1 MAYIGKNLAGV
12 LKENKTVTT
21 MIGDGSDTTLTLSDS
36 PGSVNNV
43 LLFLDGVRQTPVT
56 NYNVSGTALTFTT
69 APAAGVNVVA
79 VVGNHSGVDTRN
91 LSVTS
96 QKIVDGMVT
105 DAKIATGISSSKLTG
120 ALPALDGS
128 ALTGIT
134 AVETP
139 IFKSAS
145 DPTIT
150 SNKTLG
156 QLWSNST
163 SGEMYVCTDAT
174 TNANVWYNVGDGTG
188 NVPSYMTTTNTNGT
202 EVTDPSDA
210 NYKIVTFNTS
220 GSFTPTVGIGFSESD
235 SVEYL
240 VVAGGGG
247 GGSNRGGGGGAGGY
261 RTATNF
267 TVSNTTFT
275 VTVGGGGAGSLSH
288 FNDAT
293 KGENSVFGSTTSS
306 GGGYGSSTIRGAT
319 TGGSGGG
326 GGAQNGASSTGSAG
340 NAGSYTPAEGTAG
353 GDGNGSG
360 NPNSG
365 GGGGG
370 GASAAGVTA
379 AGNGVGGAGGSG
391 TANNISGS
399 SVTYA
404 GGGGA
409 GGFAGAGGSGGVG
422 GSGGG
427 GAGAI
432 NNTSV
437 GTAGT
442 VNTGGGGGGTSDNT
456 GNSDGA
462 AGGSGI
468 VIIRYKFQ

>member
-1 MAYIGKNLAGV
+1 MAYIGKNLVGV
-12 LKENKTVTT
+12 LKESKTVTT

-79 VVGNHSGVDTRN
+79 VVGNHSGVDTKN

-134 AVETP
+134 AAETP

-174 TNANVWYNVGDGTG
+174 TDANVWTNVGDGSG
-188 NVPSYMTTTNTNGT
+188 SVPPAYMTATNTNGS

-220 GSFTPTVGIGFSESD
+220 GTFTPTIGSNASLGD
-235 SVEYL
+235 KVDYL

-247 GGSNRGGGGGAGGY
+247 GVRTYGGGGGAGGY
-261 RTATNF
+261 LTATGF
-267 TVSNTTFT
+267 SVASQSYT
-275 VTVGGGGAGSLSH
+275 VTVGAGGVQGSVGSATSGENSVFSSITSIGGGYSGGYNGTTPASGGSGGGSGGSGPDVAGGLGTSGQGNNGGIGTGSTNNTAAGGGGGGAGAVGANASPSNSGNGGAGLSSSI
-288 FNDAT
+288 T
-293 KGENSVFGSTTSS
+293 GTSVFRS
-306 GGGYGSSTIRGAT
+306 GGGGGGGRGNNSV
-319 TGGSGGG
+319 GGSGGG
-326 GGAQNGASSTGSAG
+326 GSGGVYQ
-340 NAGSYTPAEGTAG
+340 GTQATAATV
-353 GDGNGSG
+353 
-360 NPNSG
+360 NSG

-370 GASAAGVTA
+370 GGDGPDFGT
-379 AGNGVGGAGGSG
+379 NGGSG
-391 TANNISGS
+391 
-399 SVTYA
+399 V
-404 GGGGA
+404 
-409 GGFAGAGGSGGVG
+409 
-422 GSGGG
+422 
-427 GAGAI
+427 
-432 NNTSV
+432 
-437 GTAGT
+437 
-442 VNTGGGGGGTSDNT
+442 
-456 GNSDGA
+456 
-462 AGGSGI
+462 

>member
-1 MAYIGKNLAGV
+1 MAYIGKNLVGV
-12 LKENKTVTT
+12 LKESKTVTT

-79 VVGNHSGVDTRN
+79 VVGNHSGVDTKN

-134 AVETP
+134 AAETP

-174 TNANVWYNVGDGTG
+174 TDANVWTNVGDGSG
-188 NVPSYMTTTNTNGT
+188 SVPAYMSATNTNGT
-202 EVTDPSDA
+202 ETTDGD
-210 NYKIVTFNTS
+210 YKVVTFNTS
-220 GSFTPTVGIGFSESD
+220 GSFTPSIGTD
-235 SVEYL
+235 ATHGNKVEYL
-240 VVAGGGG
+240 VIAGGGG
-247 GGSNRGGGGGAGGY
+247 GGWNMGGGGGAGGY
-261 RTATNF
+261 RTATSFNV
-267 TVSNTTFT
+267 TATEIT
-275 VTVGGGGAGSLSH
+275 VTVGGGG
-288 FNDAT
+288 
-293 KGENSVFGSTTSS
+293 V
-306 GGGYGSSTIRGAT
+306 GGGAGDTSGVDGGPSTFSSVTSNGGGGGGGVDLVGRGGGSAGGGGAGNDFSNAAGG
-319 TGGSGGG
+319 TGTSGQGNNGGTGSVSWPGLASGGG
-326 GGAQNGASSTGSAG
+326 GGKGAVGSNASSGVGGNGGTGASSSITG
-340 NAGSYTPAEGTAG
+340 TPVIR
-353 GDGNGSG
+353 
-360 NPNSG
+360 SG

-370 GASAAGVTA
+370 IHFTKST
-379 AGNGVGGAGGSG
+379 VGTGG
-391 TANNISGS
+391 
-399 SVTYA
+399 A

-409 GGFAGAGGSGGVG
+409 GGKSSAGINGSTNT
-422 GSGGG
+422 GG
-427 GAGAI
+427 GAGGGPTAA
-432 NNTSV
+432 TSD
-437 GTAGT
+437 AGT
-442 VNTGGGGGGTSDNT
+442 
-456 GNSDGA
+456 
-462 AGGSGI
+462 GGSGV

>member
-12 LKENKTVTT
+12 LKESKTVTT

-56 NYNVSGTALTFTT
+56 NYNVSGTALTFST

-134 AVETP
+134 ENATP
-139 IFKSAS
+139 LFKSTS
-145 DPTIT
+145 DPTVT

-163 SGEMYVCTDAT
+163 SGEMYVCVDAT
-174 TNANVWYNVGDGTG
+174 TNANVWRNVGDSIGGVQNHLVATGGLITTDGDYKVHTFFSSGTFSPIALGNSATG
-188 NVPSYMTTTNTNGT
+188 NQ
-202 EVTDPSDA
+202 
-210 NYKIVTFNTS
+210 
-220 GSFTPTVGIGFSESD
+220 
-235 SVEYL
+235 VEYL

-247 GGSNRGGGGGAGGY
+247 GGGCDVNTGVGGGGAGGY
-261 RTATNF
+261 RTASNF
-267 TVSNTTFT
+267 TVSVESLT
-275 VTVGGGGAGSLSH
+275 VIIGGGGAAGTNNIVYDRTGSDSVFSSITSVGGGGGAQQYSS
-288 FNDAT
+288 AT
-293 KGENSVFGSTTSS
+293 V
-306 GGGYGSSTIRGAT
+306 
-319 TGGSGGG
+319 GGSGGG
-326 GGAQNGASSTGSAG
+326 GEGFTGPGDAAGNGVGAAGTAGQG
-340 NAGSYTPAEGTAG
+340 NAGGAGSQSSASY
-353 GDGNGSG
+353 
-360 NPNSG
+360 G

-370 GASAAGVTA
+370 GAGAVGADGGSTF
-379 AGNGVGGAGGSG
+379 GGAGGVGLASDISETG
-391 TANNISGS
+391 VNVFRGGGGGGSTANGGTRGAGGNGGGGQGGNA
-399 SVTYA
+399 SVEDGLPGHAFTG

-409 GGFAGAGGSGGVG
+409 GGNIYTGDGALGGSGV
-422 GSGGG
+422 
-427 GAGAI
+427 
-432 NNTSV
+432 
-437 GTAGT
+437 
-442 VNTGGGGGGTSDNT
+442 
-456 GNSDGA
+456 
-462 AGGSGI
+462 